1 MKTKVRKIGSSLGVC
16 LPKKAIDFL
25 QIEEG
30 RELQIIRTMNG
41 IELSKLS
48 DEAAKD
54 LELFKKIYKENED
67 LFLLMAKD

>member
-1 MKTKVRKIGSSLGVC
+1 
-16 LPKKAIDFL
+16 
-25 QIEEG
+25 
-30 RELQIIRTMNG
+30 MNG

-54 LELFKKIYKENED
+54 LELFKEIYRENED